1 MKQISPLTRLLALI
15 YKEFVVI
22 LMDKGSRKI
31 LILPI
36 IIQSILFGYGA
47 TFNLESVPYIL
58 YQDSFDPDATALVQR
73 INHNGTFNL
82 TKYCTSEQCF

>member
-58 YQDSFDPDATALVQR
+58 YQDSRQL
-73 INHNGTFNL
+73 
-82 TKYCTSEQCF
+82 